1 MGLIQPDLG
10 TVIWMLVVFGIVFY
24 ILAKFAWKPIMGAL
38 KQRDLSIEN
47 ALKSAENARKDIEK
61 IKADNEKIIAKG
73 REERDQMMMEAR
85 DIKDKLIAEAKNQA
99 NEEAEKLIRSAKQAI
114 ENEKATVLTDI
125 RKQVAAFSL
134 EIAEKIIRQKLSD
147 DKEQQK
153 LIDELVKELKLN

>member
-24 ILAKFAWKPIMGAL
+24 ILAKFAWKPILGAL
-38 KQRDLSIEN
+38 QQRDQSIER
-47 ALKSAENARKDIEK
+47 ALRSAENARKDIEK

>member
-10 TVIWMLVVFGIVFY
+10 TVIWMLVVFGIVLY
-24 ILAKFAWKPIMGAL
+24 ILAKFAWKPILGAL
-38 KQRDLSIEN
+38 QQRDQSIER
-47 ALKSAENARKDIEK
+47 ALRSAENARKDIEK